1 MLTSRQFERARDLA
15 LRLAGIELVERHREI
30 LYRRS
35 RRLGIVEG
43 NDLDALLRA
52 AEDGDPSA
60 GQRLVSLFTTNR
72 TGFFRHPAHFDLAAE
87 RALRVAKRRRRARC
101 WSAAAAT
108 GEEPYSLA
116 MAVMDVFRGEELP
129 VTILA
134 TDIDVEALEVAR
146 RGE

>member
-1 MLTSRQFERARDLA
+1 MLTSVQFERARDLA

-35 RRLGIVEG
+35 RRLGVVEG

-52 AEDGDPSA
+52 AEGGDPSA

-87 RALRVAKRRRRARC
+87 HAHKVAQRRRARC

-108 GEEPYSLA
+108 
-116 MAVMDVFRGEELP
+116 
-129 VTILA
+129 
-134 TDIDVEALEVAR
+134 
-146 RGE
+146 